1 MFLASVWGLVGFV
14 FSIALIGVV
23 LGISLAEI
31 PDLSR
36 RIVPFSGGVLT
47 GIACFWILPE
57 IAEQVSWVVA
67 LAGAGA
73 GFGLLWTIDR
83 FLHPVCEADSLQG
96 FAGPLLAASSVH
108 SFFDGWSL
116 AVAQSGPSNG
126 FRTALLLGVAA
137 HKLPEG
143 LALGVLLLGA
153 TGSAWKAG
161 SSAFLVQSTM
171 WLGALM
177 ALFLASHLSAY
188 GASALLAVAAG
199 VFVYLGY
206 HAVEGQ
212 AHQRGWGNAMVP
224 AALGAAGAALLKLLP
239 GA

>member
-1 MFLASVWGLVGFV
+1 MFLGSVWGLVGFV

-23 LGISLAEI
+23 LGLWLAEI

-47 GIACFWILPE
+47 GIACFWIIPE
-57 IAEQVSWVVA
+57 IAGQVGWMMA
-67 LAGAGA
+67 LAGAAA
-73 GFGLLWTIDR
+73 GFGLLWTMDR
-83 FLHPVCEADSLQG
+83 G
-96 FAGPLLAASSVH
+96 FAGALLAASSVH
-108 SFFDGWSL
+108 SFFDGWSV
-116 AVAQSGPSNG
+116 AVAQSEPSHG
-126 FRTALLLGVAA
+126 LRTAVLLGVAA

-143 LALGVLLLGA
+143 LALGVLLLAA

-161 SSAFLVQSTM
+161 TSAFLVQSTM

-206 HAVEGQ
+206 HAMEGQ
-212 AHQRGWGNAMVP
+212 ARQRGWGNALVP
-224 AALGAAGAALLKLLP
+224 AAFGAAGAALLKLLP
-239 GA
+239 SA